1 MEFQSSLYSSTII
14 PQGSHKLLKRYIRAK
29 KLDSPD
35 GKKVVRQGLLYLL
48 FIKGLLAT
56 STPAGSRTPDLPC
69 KS

>member
-1 MEFQSSLYSSTII
+1 M
-14 PQGSHKLLKRYIRAK
+14 AK

-35 GKKVVRQGLLYLL
+35 GKKVVRQGLLYLV
-48 FIKGLLAT
+48 FIKGLLVT